1 MAEPQPSPP
10 LKETA
15 AQLGDSTLAL
25 LRARLE
31 LASVELAEERERLT
45 VRLGWLFAGILL
57 LVFALLGVGVL
68 AAALLWNTNR
78 LLALLLPT
86 LLFALGGWWML
97 QRSQALG
104 RNAALPFAATIAE
117 FDKDRALLGR
127 HLAVSQADSNGE
139 ESGAGI

>member
-1 MAEPQPSPP
+1 MVQTPP

-15 AQLGDSTLAL
+15 AQLGDSALAL
-25 LRARLE
+25 LRARLD
-31 LASVELAEERERLT
+31 LASIELAEERERLT

-57 LVFALLGVGVL
+57 LVFALLGLGVL

-86 LLFALGGWWML
+86 LGFALAGWWMM
-97 QRSQALG
+97 RKSQQLG
-104 RNAALPFAATIAE
+104 RDAALPFAATIAE

-127 HLAVSQADSNGE
+127 QMAASQADSNGV

>member
-1 MAEPQPSPP
+1 MPPLPP

-15 AQLGDSTLAL
+15 SQLTDGALAL
-25 LRARLE
+25 LRARLD
-31 LASVELAEERERLT
+31 LASIELAEERERLT

-57 LVFALLGVGVL
+57 LVFALLGLGVL

-86 LLFALGGWWML
+86 LGFALGGWWML
-97 QRSQALG
+97 RRSQALG
-104 RNAALPFAATIAE
+104 RDAALPFAATIAE

-127 HLAVSQADSNGE
+127 QMATSQADDKGAEN
-139 ESGAGI
+139 GAGI

>member
-1 MAEPQPSPP
+1 MAQTPP

-15 AQLGDSTLAL
+15 AQLGDSALAL
-25 LRARLE
+25 LRARLD
-31 LASVELAEERERLT
+31 LASIELAEERERLT

-57 LVFALLGVGVL
+57 LVFALLGLGVL

-86 LLFALGGWWML
+86 LGFALGGWWML
-97 QRSQALG
+97 RRSQTLG
-104 RNAALPFAATIAE
+104 RDAALPFAATIAE

-127 HLAVSQADSNGE
+127 QLAASQADSNGV

>member
-1 MAEPQPSPP
+1 MAEPHPSPP

-57 LVFALLGVGVL
+57 LVFALLGLGVL
-68 AAALLWNTNR
+68 AAALLWNTSR
-78 LLALLLPT
+78 LLALVLPT

-127 HLAVSQADSNGE
+127 QLAVSQADSNGV